1 MREAMGVRIAVAAV
15 LVVAA
20 SWVWGGRA
28 LAAAR
33 RGALAMLVVGSPLKL
48 EAPFPAKYE
57 QLARAF
63 NREADHLAE
72 RASAAIPI
80 IYIGPQVAADLF
92 ARTGERLDS
101 LVRRI
106 DRSLAPRPLVLPSRE
121 LTLEITVNT
130 RSLLTQNVAGL
141 IEGTDPVLKR
151 EVVVVGAHYDHVGL
165 GYYGAM
171 NRADS
176 GKVHY
181 GADDN
186 ASGTAGLLEIAEAV
200 AMHPPRRS
208 VLFLAFSGEEN
219 GLLGSRYYVTVQPL
233 RPLDSTVAMLN
244 CDMIGRNESE
254 LVYIG
259 GAFYS
264 DDLRKAVEL
273 SNTAAGTGF
282 ELLYNVGLLS
292 SASDQ
297 APFLRRSIPAV
308 FLRGRASRM
317 NSWAT
322 RPETPV

>member
-1 MREAMGVRIAVAAV
+1 MNATEE
-15 LVVAA
+15 
-20 SWVWGGRA
+20 
-28 LAAAR
+28 
-33 RGALAMLVVGSPLKL
+33 MLEFS
-48 EAPFPAKYE
+48 
-57 QLARAF
+57 
-63 NREADHLAE
+63 
-72 RASAAIPI
+72 
-80 IYIGPQVAADLF
+80 
-92 ARTGERLDS
+92 RT
-101 LVRRI
+101 
-106 DRSLAPRPLVLPSRE
+106 
-121 LTLEITVNT
+121 
-130 RSLLTQNVAGL
+130 
-141 IEGTDPVLKR
+141 
-151 EVVVVGAHYDHVGL
+151 YF
-165 GYYGAM
+165 
-171 NRADS
+171 
-176 GKVHY
+176 
-181 GADDN
+181 

-308 FLRGRASRM
+308 FFFAGLHDDYHTPADVPEKINREKTARIARLAYMTAWNVGNAAARPRYRELPPAERAAFSRESIERLRRVRGEPREPQDA
-317 NSWAT
+317 
-322 RPETPV
+322 P